1 MNRLIVVRHGI
12 AVAQGTPGLE
22 DDERPLTQKG
32 EKRIRQ
38 IAKRLKT
45 LQISPERII
54 SSPLPRAWRTAELI
68 ADELGRSRRLEK
80 SDRLRP
86 ETTPAKLRTW
96 LDTRLDDSIMIVG
109 HNPSLTDFIG
119 QAIGLGEAI
128 PPFELKKGGVAVFE
142 IRAHRYFLEWLATP
156 RLLRR
161 K

>member
-80 SDRLRP
+80 SDSLRP
-86 ETTPAKLRTW
+86 ETTPAMQIW
-96 LDTRLDDSIMIVG
+96 LTIFASW
-109 HNPSLTDFIG
+109 P
-119 QAIGLGEAI
+119 
-128 PPFELKKGGVAVFE
+128 
-142 IRAHRYFLEWLATP
+142 
-156 RLLRR
+156 
-161 K
+161 

>member
-54 SSPLPRAWRTAELI
+54 S
-68 ADELGRSRRLEK
+68 
-80 SDRLRP
+80 
-86 ETTPAKLRTW
+86 
-96 LDTRLDDSIMIVG
+96 
-109 HNPSLTDFIG
+109 
-119 QAIGLGEAI
+119 
-128 PPFELKKGGVAVFE
+128 
-142 IRAHRYFLEWLATP
+142 
-156 RLLRR
+156 
-161 K
+161 